1 MGDIVVQSFMTLDGV
16 VQGPGGSDEDR
27 DNGFE
32 HGGWQN
38 TYEGGEELITEW
50 ESRTG
55 ALLLGRR
62 TYDIWA
68 SYWPQEHGD
77 FADRYNRIPKH
88 VASRTQDTFT
98 WTGTHHLGDD
108 LATAVRAI
116 EVDPG
121 EEIRVW
127 GSTQLVRS
135 LAEADL
141 VDEYR
146 ILTYPLVLGSGKR
159 LFGDGFPLSRL
170 RLVDTLVLDSGVVVT
185 TYRRG

>member
-1 MGDIVVQSFMTLDGV
+1 MAHIVVQTFMTLDGV
-16 VQGPGGSDEDR
+16 VQGPGGPDEDR
-27 DNGFE
+27 DGGFE
-32 HGGWQN
+32 HGGWQGA
-38 TYEGGEELITEW
+38 YEGGDELIAEW

-68 SYWPQEHGD
+68 SYWPQEQGE
-77 FADRYNRIPKH
+77 FADRYNRIPKY
-88 VASRTQDTFT
+88 VASRNRDSFE
-98 WTGTHHLGDD
+98 WSGTHHLGDD

-116 EVDPG
+116 EVEAG
-121 EEIRVW
+121 EEVRVW

-146 ILTYPLVLGSGKR
+146 ILTYPLVLGGGKR

-170 RLVDTLVLDSGVVVT
+170 SLVDTLTLDSGVVVS
-185 TYRRG
+185 TYRR